1 MDTQNTLAR
10 EMSSSRRSARSR
22 TPRSA
27 YVAGQTTGEY
37 HDGVPR
43 GLLTR
48 PGAGGRPSRKRPIE
62 KKKGGQGKSSHK
74 KKRQTTVDDDEEDGE
89 DDEEDSEE
97 GSEAWGVP
105 NVEWVA
111 GQDRGHGF
119 TALASGDYHE
129 GSYQRVSSAFPPLA
143 TVSMCVPSLP
153 TPLITASTLF
163 PLY

>member
-1 MDTQNTLAR
+1 
-10 EMSSSRRSARSR
+10 MSSSRRSARSR

-48 PGAGGRPSRKRPIE
+48 PGAGGRPSRKRQIE
-62 KKKGGQGKSSHK
+62 KKGGQGKSSHK